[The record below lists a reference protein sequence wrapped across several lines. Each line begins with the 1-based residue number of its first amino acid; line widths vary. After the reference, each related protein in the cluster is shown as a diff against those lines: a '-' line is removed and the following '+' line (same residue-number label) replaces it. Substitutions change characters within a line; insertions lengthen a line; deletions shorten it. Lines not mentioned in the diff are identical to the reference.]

1 MPIEVRDVSYTYM
14 PGTPYE
20 TKALDGVDLHIRDGE
35 KLAIVGHT
43 GSGKST
49 LVQHFNGLLL
59 PSAGEIV
66 VNGISTK
73 EKSRL
78 REIRRDVGMVFQYPE
93 HQLFEETVY
102 KDIAFGPRNLGC
114 PEEEMEDRIRHA
126 MERMELDFDR
136 LKDRSPFELSGGQQ
150 RRVAI
155 AGGLAMDP
163 GILIMDEPAAGLD
176 PSGKHHMNEL
186 LLSLHAEGMTILF
199 ITHNMEEVAEIKG
212 GQRKLVTR
220 VRMPGYVLVRM
231 YLTDESWGAV
241 RNTPGVTGFV
251 GHAHNPVPLMTDEVY
266 SMLAPKEVAEAAVA
280 DEAPQQQAAVDLT
293 EGDAGVVGVAGD
305 EDADVLL
312 G

>member
-66 VNGISTK
+66 VNGISTR

-78 REIRRDVGMVFQYPE
+78 KEIRREVGMVFQYPE

-114 PEEEMEDRIRHA
+114 PEAELEERIRHA

-136 LKDRSPFELSGGQQ
+136 IRDRSPFELSGGQQ

-155 AGGLAMDP
+155 AGVLAMNP
-163 GILIMDEPAAGLD
+163 GILILDEPAAGLD
-176 PSGKHHMNEL
+176 PSGKRHMNEL
-186 LLSLHAEGMTILF
+186 LLSLHGEGITIVF
-199 ITHNMEEVAEIKG
+199 ITHNMEEVAEIAGRMVVMNRGKVYMDDTPDRVFAREEDLREIGLGVPNMTRLISLLNRECFSLPMGAYTVERAFAAIKG
-212 GQRKLVTR
+212 ELG
-220 VRMPGYVLVRM
+220 G
-231 YLTDESWGAV
+231 GI
-241 RNTPGVTGFV
+241 
-251 GHAHNPVPLMTDEVY
+251 
-266 SMLAPKEVAEAAVA
+266 
-280 DEAPQQQAAVDLT
+280 
-293 EGDAGVVGVAGD
+293 DAS
-305 EDADVLL
+305 
-312 G
+312 